1 MQDQNRP
8 FYTYT
13 AHSTLSAE
21 DYRPAGDPATPKPR
35 RAPAQRLL
43 RLLRENNEFWG
54 IPLGLLLFWAAPP
67 LLRLIDSTAGTF
79 DLGILHALLWGV
91 AAFMV
96 VKGVVWLLLW
106 LDFPE
111 LYHWLDD
118 WFARGLYAPQPGL
131 SKASL
136 VGKRPAQISAALGL
150 YAFYILCIVILTVA
164 IL

>member
-1 MQDQNRP
+1 MQDQTRP
-8 FYTYT
+8 YTYT
-13 AHSTLSAE
+13 AHSTLRGE
-21 DYRPAGDPATPKPR
+21 GYRAAAAPPAPQPR
-35 RAPAQRLL
+35 PTAAQRLL

-54 IPLGLLLFWAAPP
+54 IPLGILLFWAAPP
-67 LLRLIDSTAGTF
+67 LLRVIDSTAGTF
-79 DLGILHALLWGV
+79 DLGILHALLWGI

-96 VKGVVWLLLW
+96 IKGLVWLLLW

-118 WFARGLYAPQPGL
+118 WFARGLDAPQPGL

-136 VGKRPAQISAALGL
+136 VGKRPAQIAAALGL
-150 YAFYILCIVILTVA
+150 YAFYILCLIILTVA